1 MTEYGSDEGDD
12 APRVLY
18 DMQALIA
25 DNRTATTGVVWRL
38 AEAGRQLDANVLNL
52 PAGTRIDTH
61 AEPDLDVLVVVV
73 AGSGTLTTDSASLPL
88 TPGSVVWL
96 PHSSTRSLTAAAGG
110 LSYLTTHR
118 RRPGMQ
124 IRRGRPR
131 VHGRPPASAGGEL

>member
-1 MTEYGSDEGDD
+1 MTDDGSEEGDD
-12 APRVLY
+12 VPRVLY

-25 DNRTATTGVVWRL
+25 HNRAASTGVTWRL

-52 PAGTRIDTH
+52 PAGTCIDTH
-61 AEPDLDVLVVVV
+61 TEPDLDVLVVVV
-73 AGSGTLTTDSASLPL
+73 AGSGTLTSNSGPLPL

-96 PHSSTRSLTAAAGG
+96 PHGSTRGLASGADG

-124 IRRGRPR
+124 IRPGRPQAHR
-131 VHGRPPASAGGEL
+131 RPAEGAGSAP

>member
-1 MTEYGSDEGDD
+1 MTGDGSEDGHD

-18 DMQALIA
+18 DMQPLIV
-25 DNRTATTGVVWRL
+25 DNRAASTGVAWRL

-52 PAGTRIDTH
+52 RAGTRIDPH
-61 AEPDLDVLVVVV
+61 AEPDLDVLVVVI
-73 AGSGTLTTDSASLPL
+73 AGSGTLTTDSGPLPL

-96 PHSSTRSLTAAAGG
+96 PHGSARALDAGPDG

-124 IRRGRPR
+124 IRPGPPR
-131 VHGRPPASAGGEL
+131 AGIRSTGSADSAL

>member
-1 MTEYGSDEGDD
+1 MTDDGSDETHDT
-12 APRVLY
+12 PRVLY
-18 DMQALIA
+18 DMQPLIA
-25 DNRTATTGVVWRL
+25 DNRAAATGVAWRL

-61 AEPDLDVLVVVV
+61 TEPDLDVLVVVI
-73 AGSGTLTTDSASLPL
+73 AGSGTLTTDDGPLPL

-96 PHSSTRSLTAAAGG
+96 PHGSTRSLAAGADG

-124 IRRGRPR
+124 IHPGPPQAHRRY
-131 VHGRPPASAGGEL
+131 ASSAESTQ